1 MDFVFARSWRHD
13 SGAQV
18 VLHGEED
25 MVCGDSGYTGADK
38 REELRDVD
46 VAASRSFRR

>member
-18 VLHGEED
+18 VARREKD
-25 MVCGDSGYTGADK
+25 TVCGDSGYTGADK

-46 VAASRSFRR
+46 AVASRSLRR